1 VNLIAVKTSVPLRA
15 ALLALLLALPI
26 APAALAQTAAP
37 AAAPADKP
45 PTPPAPYTGPDYSGT
60 YVCTGE
66 DSHDGKFTG
75 TATLT
80 LVRAQSSGPHGAY
93 DFRLEAP
100 PYGVYLGEAAARGPS
115 MAMRFANT
123 DPKDK
128 DYGTAIATFSRT
140 RAGKW
145 RFSSYYYEPAYKGG
159 NFGTETCVR
168 R

>member
-1 VNLIAVKTSVPLRA
+1 VLKPLA
-15 ALLALLLALPI
+15 SLLLALLPLS
-26 APAALAQTAAP
+26 ALAQTPAVPAAP
-37 AAAPADKP
+37 STEKP

-60 YVCTGE
+60 YDCSGE

-93 DFRLEAP
+93 DFKLEAP
-100 PYGVYLGEAAARGPS
+100 PYGVYLGEAAAQGRN

-123 DPKDK
+123 DAKTQ
-128 DYGTAIATFSRT
+128 DYGTAIATFSRK
-140 RAGKW
+140 AGKW
-145 RFSSYYYEPAYKGG
+145 TFSSYYYEPAYKGG
-159 NFGTETCVR
+159 NFGSETCVR

>member
-1 VNLIAVKTSVPLRA
+1 VKP
-15 ALLALLLALPI
+15 LALLIALPLFTLM
-26 APAALAQTAAP
+26 PAGAQAQ
-37 AAAPADKP
+37 DKP

-60 YVCTGE
+60 YDCAGE

-80 LVRAQSSGPHGAY
+80 LVRAQSSGTYGAY

-100 PYGVYLGEAAARGPS
+100 PFGAYTGEAAAQGRT

-128 DYGTAIATFSRT
+128 DYGTGIATFSRT
-140 RAGKW
+140 KAGKW

-159 NFGTETCVR
+159 NFGTENCVR
-168 R
+168 K

>member
-1 VNLIAVKTSVPLRA
+1 MKLLASL
-15 ALLALLLALPI
+15 LLALLPL
-26 APAALAQTAAP
+26 AALAQTPAAP
-37 AAAPADKP
+37 AAPPADKP

-60 YVCTGE
+60 YDCTGE

-75 TATLT
+75 TATLA
-80 LVRAQSSGPHGAY
+80 LVRAQSSGTYGAY

-100 PYGVYLGEAAARGPS
+100 PFGAYTGEAAAQGRA

-128 DYGTAIATFSRT
+128 DYGTGIATFSRT

-168 R
+168 K